1 MSYLF
6 IFIYFLLNKKL
17 KLIFNILLN
26 YMVNSKIN
34 RAVNYSEIKELD
46 YLDAGNISDI
56 WVTEIK
62 NNKVLISLGKLNYSN
77 MKQNV
82 FFINIYL
89 IRDDKVISK
98 IGVYEFDN
106 SNLSK
111 IEEKIQNDTLD
122 IDIIGEPL
130 LFSFVTNNFLDNYEY
145 VEEESEGESE
155 GEIDTEKN
163 EPIDKQHDEVLIKHY
178 GEDVDREKKV
188 IEEEE
193 EEEEEEYLKKN
204 KDFEFDKEQEELTF
218 SEDEFV
224 YTEHE
229 EGKNNWVN
237 HFMKSEKYNII
248 DNEGGGECLFAV
260 IRDAYNKREH
270 KLSISKMR
278 ELLSTHVTKE
288 IFDNYYT
295 LYTNFVRSYQNTN
308 EELKQLQE
316 QNKQLQDVI
325 QSEKDGQTQRV
336 MLEQLENLEKEIE
349 LKISEKNTIS
359 GMLSEYRFMK
369 NINTIDELREKIK
382 TCEFWADTWA
392 ITTLEKIL
400 KIKLVLFSS
409 ENYIDDDKDNVLL
422 CGQVNDEEQQ
432 SFEPSVYILTDYNG
446 AHYQLITYNNKRLFT
461 FEELPMKVKKL
472 IINKCLEKQS
482 GIYSFIPSFTKL
494 KFELQE
500 KQMENMSEKE
510 KIEKLKVEN
519 EKQKMLEMESQE
531 QMVDPLYNEKEGGVF
546 QFYSRSRDADPGKG
560 SGEKIKVENINK
572 YSKLNKINNW
582 RKKLSNFDKE
592 EFTLDG
598 HKWQSVEHFYHG
610 SKFKRNNPKFYYLFS
625 LDSGSEISKDPLLA
639 KGAGSKTG
647 KFKGKLIRDK
657 SIVINENFYS
667 SGRNDSEM
675 ERAMMAKFSQNPESK
690 EILLET
696 KDAKLIHFVKGKPA
710 IVFNNLMR
718 VRKNLKELEG
728 M

>member
-1 MSYLF
+1 MSYLFLF

-46 YLDAGNISDI
+46 YIDAGNISDI

-62 NNKVLISLGKLNYSN
+62 NNKVLVALGKLNYSN

-89 IRDDKVISK
+89 IHDDKVISK

-130 LFSFVTNNFLDNYEY
+130 LFSFVTDNFLDNYEY
-145 VEEESEGESE
+145 VEGESE

-163 EPIDKQHDEVLIKHY
+163 EPIDKQQDEVLIKHS

-188 IEEEE
+188 IEEG
-193 EEEEEEYLKKN
+193 EEEYLKKD

-218 SEDEFV
+218 SEDEFA

-229 EGKNNWVN
+229 AGKNNWVN
-237 HFMKSEKYNII
+237 NFMISEKYNII

-260 IRDAYNKREH
+260 IRDAWKEF
-270 KLSISKMR
+270 KKKISISKMR

-369 NINTIDELREKIK
+369 NINTIDDLREKIK

-409 ENYIDDDKDNVLL
+409 ENYITDDKDNVLL

-432 SFEPSVYILTDYNG
+432 SFEPSHYILTDYSG
-446 AHYQLITYNNKRLFT
+446 SHYQLITYNNKRLFK

-519 EKQKMLEMESQE
+519 EKQKALEMENQE
-531 QMVDPLYNEKEGGVF
+531 HLTNPLYNEKEGSVF
-546 QFYSRSRDADPGKG
+546 KFYSKSKDAYPGQG
-560 SGEKIKVENINK
+560 TDEKLGKVENINK
-572 YSKLNKINNW
+572 YSKLNKITNW
-582 RKKLSNFDKE
+582 RRKLSNFDKE
-592 EFTLDG
+592 KFTLDG
-598 HKWQSVEHFYHG
+598 HKWQSVEHFYQA
-610 SKFKRNNPKFYYLFS
+610 SKFKKNNPKFYYLFS
-625 LDSGSEISKDPLLA
+625 LDSESDISKDPLVA
-639 KGAGSKTG
+639 KGAGSESG
-647 KFKGKLIRDK
+647 KYIGKRIRDK
-657 SIVINENFYS
+657 SIMIDEDFIS

-675 ERAMMAKFSQNPESK
+675 ERAMMAKFSQNPLSK
-690 EILLET
+690 EVLLET
-696 KDAKLIHFVKGKPA
+696 KDAKLVHFVIKDDPV
-710 IVFNNLMR
+710 VFYCLMK

-728 M
+728 L